1 MSVSQVTKGKENKQL
16 NTLDIQSKVIEHQ
29 FISKKKNIPIFEYNS
44 PFIENN
50 SQQLFSQNVIE
61 QKKNNSR
68 KEINAFYSKIKYLR
82 KKYNIKKSRKNHIDS
97 LVKKAKSKFLKGIYE
112 GLKYCLNSYINRLPQ
127 KFIINT
133 KIEYNKKYL
142 NLTVEEIYTEF
153 KLLPTLD
160 VMIENNMVQK
170 DKKHLLYL
178 LMKTKLKEIYKLYIN
193 SDLYLYEKKKIE
205 KKNGYGV
212 AQLYDFVATNICE
225 YFLLNKGNHRNK
237 YIHKKFTKKNNNN
250 NNNNNNTNEYGSK
263 NINVINNK
271 NIFVKFNILKIDNN
285 SIVCNK

>member
-1 MSVSQVTKGKENKQL
+1 MSVFQVTKEKENIKL

-29 FISKKKNIPIFEYNS
+29 FISEKQNIPIFEYNS

-178 LMKTKLKEIYKLYIN
+178 LMKTKLKDIYKLYIN

-237 YIHKKFTKKNNNN
+237 FIHKKFTKKNNNN
-250 NNNNNNTNEYGSK
+250 NNNNNNEYGSK

-285 SIVCNK
+285 AIVCNK

>member
-1 MSVSQVTKGKENKQL
+1 MSIFQLPEKEEEKKKPI
-16 NTLDIQSKVIEHQ
+16 LDVQSKVCELQ
-29 FISKKKNIPIFEYNS
+29 FISEKTTYPLFEFKNCFL
-44 PFIENN
+44 ENN
-50 SQQLFSQNVIE
+50 CKELFSQNIIE
-61 QKKNNSR
+61 QPKKNCSR
-68 KEINAFYSKIKYLR
+68 KEINAFYSKIKYIR

-142 NLTVEEIYTEF
+142 NLTVEEIYSEF

-160 VMIENNMVQK
+160 VMIESNMVQK
-170 DKKHLLYL
+170 DKKDLLYL
-178 LMKTKLKEIYKLYIN
+178 LMKTKLKDIYKLYII

-205 KKNGYGV
+205 KKSGYGV

-237 YIHKKFTKKNNNN
+237 FNNIHKKFTKKNTNI
-250 NNNNNNTNEYGSK
+250 NEYENRK
-263 NINVINNK
+263 MNVINNK
-271 NIFVKFNILKIDNN
+271 NIFVKFNILKIDND
-285 SIVCNK
+285 SILCKKE

>member
-1 MSVSQVTKGKENKQL
+1 MSVFQITLNEKEKEKK
-16 NTLDIQSKVIEHQ
+16 TPIFDIESKVVDYQIL
-29 FISKKKNIPIFEYNS
+29 SKKPVSQLFEYKNN
-44 PFIENN
+44 FIENN
-50 SQQLFSQNVIE
+50 SPELFSSNE
-61 QKKNNSR
+61 RPKKKCSR
-68 KEINAFYSKIKYLR
+68 KEINAFYSKIKYIR

-142 NLTVEEIYTEF
+142 NLTVEEIYSEF

-160 VMIENNMVQK
+160 VMIESNMVQK
-170 DKKHLLYL
+170 DKKDILYL
-178 LMKTKLKEIYKLYIN
+178 LMKTKLKDIYKLYIN
-193 SDLYLYEKKKIE
+193 SKLHTYEKNKIE
-205 KKNGYGV
+205 KKSGKGV

-225 YFLLNKGNHRNK
+225 YFLLNKGNHRKSCIN
-237 YIHKKFTKKNNNN
+237 KKFTKKNNNDSS
-250 NNNNNNTNEYGSK
+250 GK
-263 NINVINNK
+263 KMKVINNK
-271 NIFVKFNILKIDNN
+271 NIFVKFNILKIDND